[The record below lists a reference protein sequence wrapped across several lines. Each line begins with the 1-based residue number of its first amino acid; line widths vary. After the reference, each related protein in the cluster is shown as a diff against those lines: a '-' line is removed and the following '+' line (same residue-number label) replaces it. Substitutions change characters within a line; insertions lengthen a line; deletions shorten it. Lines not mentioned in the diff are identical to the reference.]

1 MRSLIRSRRI
11 DRKALSLSL
20 ALMLGTPLHGVAAE
34 APTVSVEDQA
44 RERFSEGNLAYDLG
58 EFDRALKA
66 FSEAYRLKPL
76 PAFLFNIAQCH
87 RQLDNP
93 SRAAFFYRRYLALSA
108 EEPAN
113 ADVVRELV
121 AEMDTKARIQE
132 EQRRERE
139 RFARDRELQKARQQ
153 AALAEARAS
162 QARLAANPSGAPP
175 SSSPSQEQNGAS
187 EALAMQVP
195 EGAVTAQASKPWSR
209 RWYVWAGVGAV
220 AVLAGGAVW
229 LATAPN
235 PRDTT
240 LGTVGR

>member
-1 MRSLIRSRRI
+1 MRSLIRSRRSEP
-11 DRKALSLSL
+11 KALSLAL
-20 ALMLGTPLHGVAAE
+20 ALALGTPFPAVAAE
-34 APTVSVEDQA
+34 TTATAADDQA
-44 RERFSEGNLAYDLG
+44 REKFSEGNLAYDLG

-87 RQLDNP
+87 RQLNNP
-93 SRAAFFYRRYLALSA
+93 SRASFFYRRYLSLSQG
-108 EEPAN
+108 EPAN

-121 AEMDTKARIQE
+121 AEMDAKARVQE

-139 RFARDRELQKARQQ
+139 RFARDRELQKAREQ
-153 AALAEARAS
+153 AALAEARANE
-162 QARLAANPSGAPP
+162 ARLAANPSAAR
-175 SSSPSQEQNGAS
+175 EKNGAS

-195 EGAVTAQASKPWSR
+195 DASVKTEAGASKPWTR
-209 RWYVWAGVGAV
+209 RWYVWAGAGAV
-220 AVLAGGAVW
+220 ALLAGGAVW

>member
-1 MRSLIRSRRI
+1 MRSLIRSRR
-11 DRKALSLSL
+11 REPKALSLAL
-20 ALMLGTPLHGVAAE
+20 ALALGTPFPAVAAE
-34 APTVSVEDQA
+34 ATATAAEDQA
-44 RERFSEGNLAYDLG
+44 REKFSEGNLAYDLG

-87 RQLDNP
+87 RQLNNP
-93 SRAAFFYRRYLALSA
+93 SRAAFFYRRYLSLSQG
-108 EEPAN
+108 EPAN
-113 ADVVRELV
+113 ADVVRELI
-121 AEMDTKARIQE
+121 AEMDTKARVQD

-139 RFARDRELQKARQQ
+139 RFARDRELQRAREQ
-153 AALAEARAS
+153 AALAEARANES
-162 QARLAANPSGAPP
+162 KLATGSPTAAP
-175 SSSPSQEQNGAS
+175 QKNGAS

-195 EGAVTAQASKPWSR
+195 DASVKTEAGASKPWTR

-220 AVLAGGAVW
+220 ALLAGGAVW
-229 LATAPN
+229 MATAPD

>member
-1 MRSLIRSRRI
+1 MRSSIRSRRS
-11 DRKALSLSL
+11 DRKALGL
-20 ALMLGTPLHGVAAE
+20 ALTLALGTPFPAVAAE
-34 APTVSVEDQA
+34 SEATSAAAEDQA

-58 EFDRALKA
+58 EFDRALKS

-87 RQLDNP
+87 RQLNNP
-93 SRAAFFYRRYLALSA
+93 SRSAFFYRRYLALSSD
-108 EEPAN
+108 EPAN
-113 ADVVRELV
+113 ADVVRDLI
-121 AEMDTKARIQE
+121 AEMDGRARAQE

-139 RFARDRELQKARQQ
+139 RFARDRELQRAREQ

-162 QARLAANPSGAPP
+162 QAKLAATPATDAAP
-175 SSSPSQEQNGAS
+175 QRNGAS

-195 EGAVTAQASKPWSR
+195 EASVKTEAAAPKPWSR
-209 RWYVWAGVGAV
+209 RWYVWAGAGAV
-220 AVLAGGAVW
+220 ALVAGGAVW

>member
-1 MRSLIRSRRI
+1 MIHSRRI
-11 DRKALSLSL
+11 DRKALSLVL
-20 ALMLGTPLHGVAAE
+20 ALSLGAPLQVVAAAE
-34 APTVSVEDQA
+34 APTASSEAQA
-44 RERFSEGNLAYDLG
+44 REKFSEGNLAYDLG
-58 EFDRALKA
+58 EFDRGLKA

-87 RQLDNP
+87 RQLNNP
-93 SRAAFFYRRYLALSA
+93 SRAAFFYRRYLALSS

-113 ADVVRELV
+113 ADVVRELI
-121 AEMDTKARIQE
+121 AEMDNKVRVQE

-139 RFARDRELQKARQQ
+139 RFTRDRELQRAREQ

-162 QARLAANPSGAPP
+162 QAKLAANPAAA
-175 SSSPSQEQNGAS
+175 QQKNGAS

-209 RWYVWAGVGAV
+209 RWYVWAGVGAA

>member
-1 MRSLIRSRRI
+1 MRSLIRSRRSEP
-11 DRKALSLSL
+11 KALSLAL
-20 ALMLGTPLHGVAAE
+20 ALALGTPFPAVAAE
-34 APTVSVEDQA
+34 ATATAADDQA
-44 RERFSEGNLAYDLG
+44 REKFSEGNLAYDLG

-87 RQLDNP
+87 RQLNNP
-93 SRAAFFYRRYLALSA
+93 SRASFFYRRYLSLSQG
-108 EEPAN
+108 EPAN

-121 AEMDTKARIQE
+121 AEMDAKARVQE

-139 RFARDRELQKARQQ
+139 RFARDRELQKAREQ
-153 AALAEARAS
+153 AALAEARANE
-162 QARLAANPSGAPP
+162 ARLAANPSAAR
-175 SSSPSQEQNGAS
+175 EKNGAS

-195 EGAVTAQASKPWSR
+195 DASVKTEEGASKPWTR
-209 RWYVWAGVGAV
+209 RWYVWAGAGAV
-220 AVLAGGAVW
+220 ALLAGGAVW
-229 LATAPN
+229 VATAPN

>member
-1 MRSLIRSRRI
+1 MRSLIRSRRSEP
-11 DRKALSLSL
+11 KALSLAL
-20 ALMLGTPLHGVAAE
+20 ALALGTPFPVVAQE
-34 APTVSVEDQA
+34 ATATAVDDPA
-44 RERFSEGNLAYDLG
+44 REKFSEGNLAYDLG

-87 RQLDNP
+87 RQLNNP
-93 SRAAFFYRRYLALSA
+93 SRASFFYRRYLSLSQG
-108 EEPAN
+108 EPAN

-121 AEMDTKARIQE
+121 AEMDAKARVQE

-139 RFARDRELQKARQQ
+139 RFARDRELQKAREQ
-153 AALAEARAS
+153 AALAEARANE
-162 QARLAANPSGAPP
+162 AKLAANPSAAP
-175 SSSPSQEQNGAS
+175 EKNGAS

-195 EGAVTAQASKPWSR
+195 DASVKTEAGASKPWTR
-209 RWYVWAGVGAV
+209 RWYVWAGAGAV
-220 AVLAGGAVW
+220 ALLAGGAVW
-229 LATAPN
+229 VATAPN

>member
-11 DRKALSLSL
+11 EPRALSL
-20 ALMLGTPLHGVAAE
+20 ALALALGTPVPAVAQDA
-34 APTVSVEDQA
+34 AASATEDAA

-87 RQLDNP
+87 RQLKNP
-93 SRAAFFYRRYLALSA
+93 SRAAFFYRRYLSLSQ

-113 ADVVRELV
+113 ADVVRELI
-121 AEMDTKARIQE
+121 AEMDTQARVQE
-132 EQRRERE
+132 EQRLERE
-139 RFARDRELQKARQQ
+139 RFARDRELQKAREQ
-153 AALAEARAS
+153 AALAEARANE
-162 QARLAANPSGAPP
+162 ARLAANPPVAP
-175 SSSPSQEQNGAS
+175 EHNGAS
-187 EALAMQVP
+187 QALAMQVP
-195 EGAVTAQASKPWSR
+195 DASVKTAEAGPSKPWTR
-209 RWYVWAGVGAV
+209 RWYVWAGAGAV

>member
-1 MRSLIRSRRI
+1 MRSLIHSRRI
-11 DRKALSLSL
+11 DRKALSLVL
-20 ALMLGTPLHGVAAE
+20 ALGLGAPLPVVAQE
-34 APTVSVEDQA
+34 APTVSSEAQA
-44 RERFSEGNLAYDLG
+44 RDRFSEGNLAYDLG

-66 FSEAYRLKPL
+66 FSESYRLKPL

-87 RQLDNP
+87 RQLNNP
-93 SRAAFFYRRYLALSA
+93 SRAAFFYRRYLALSS

-113 ADVVRELV
+113 ADVVRELI
-121 AEMDTKARIQE
+121 AEMDGKARAQE

-139 RFARDRELQKARQQ
+139 RFTRDRELQRAREQ

-162 QARLAANPSGAPP
+162 QARIAANPSATPVAA
-175 SSSPSQEQNGAS
+175 QEKNGAS

-195 EGAVTAQASKPWSR
+195 EGAVTTQASKPWSR
-209 RWYVWAGVGAV
+209 RWYVWAGMGA
-220 AVLAGGAVW
+220 AALLAGGAVW
-229 LATAPN
+229 VATAPN

>member
-1 MRSLIRSRRI
+1 MRSLIRSRRSEP
-11 DRKALSLSL
+11 RALSLGLVL
-20 ALMLGTPLHGVAAE
+20 ALGTPFPAAVAAQD
-34 APTVSVEDQA
+34 ATATAGVEDAA

-58 EFDRALKA
+58 EFDRSLKA

-87 RQLDNP
+87 RQLNNP
-93 SRAAFFYRRYLALSA
+93 SRAAFFYRRYLALSQ

-113 ADVVRELV
+113 TDVVRELI

-139 RFARDRELQKARQQ
+139 RFARDRDLQRAREQ
-153 AALAEARAS
+153 AALAEARANE
-162 QARLAANPSGAPP
+162 ARLAVSPAAAP
-175 SSSPSQEQNGAS
+175 EKNGAS
-187 EALAMQVP
+187 EALALQVP
-195 EGAVTAQASKPWSR
+195 DASVKTEAPASKPWTR
-209 RWYVWAGVGAV
+209 RWYVWAGAGAV
-220 AVLAGGAVW
+220 ALLAGGAVW
-229 LATAPN
+229 MATAPN

>member
-1 MRSLIRSRRI
+1 MRSLIHSRRI
-11 DRKALSLSL
+11 DRKALSLVL
-20 ALMLGTPLHGVAAE
+20 ALSLGAPLQVVAAE
-34 APTVSVEDQA
+34 APTASSSEAQA
-44 RERFSEGNLAYDLG
+44 REKFSEGNLAYDLG
-58 EFDRALKA
+58 EFDRGLKA

-76 PAFLFNIAQCH
+76 PAFLFNIAQCQ
-87 RQLDNP
+87 RQLNNP
-93 SRAAFFYRRYLALSA
+93 SRAAFFYRRYLALSS

-113 ADVVRELV
+113 ADVVRELI
-121 AEMDTKARIQE
+121 AEMDNKVRVQE

-139 RFARDRELQKARQQ
+139 RFTRDRELQRAREQ

-162 QARLAANPSGAPP
+162 QAKLAANPSAA
-175 SSSPSQEQNGAS
+175 QEKNGAS

-195 EGAVTAQASKPWSR
+195 EGAVTAQDSKPWSR
-209 RWYVWAGVGAV
+209 RWYVWAGVGAA

>member
-1 MRSLIRSRRI
+1 MRSLIRSRCI
-11 DRKALSLSL
+11 DRKALSLVL
-20 ALMLGTPLHGVAAE
+20 ALSLGAPLQGVAQQE
-34 APTVSVEDQA
+34 APTAVSDAQA
-44 RERFSEGNLAYDLG
+44 RERFSDGNLAYDLG
-58 EFDRALKA
+58 EFDRALKS

-87 RQLDNP
+87 RQLNNP
-93 SRAAFFYRRYLALSA
+93 SRAAFFYRRYLALSS

-113 ADVVRELV
+113 ADVVRELI
-121 AEMDTKARIQE
+121 AEMDNKVRAQE

-139 RFARDRELQKARQQ
+139 RFTRDRELQRAREQ

-162 QARLAANPSGAPP
+162 QAKLAANPDAPAK
-175 SSSPSQEQNGAS
+175 NGAA

-195 EGAVTAQASKPWSR
+195 EGAVTTEASKPWSR
-209 RWYVWAGVGAV
+209 RWYVWAGVGA
-220 AVLAGGAVW
+220 AALLAGGAVY

>member
-1 MRSLIRSRRI
+1 MRSLIRSRRSEH
-11 DRKALSLSL
+11 KALSLGL
-20 ALMLGTPLHGVAAE
+20 ALALGTPFPAVAAAE
-34 APTVSVEDQA
+34 NATATAAAEEQA
-44 RERFSEGNLAYDLG
+44 REKFSEGNLAYDLG

-87 RQLDNP
+87 RQLNNP
-93 SRAAFFYRRYLALSA
+93 SRAAFFYRRYLALSQ

-121 AEMDTKARIQE
+121 AEMDTKARVQE

-139 RFARDRELQKARQQ
+139 RFARDRDLQRAREQ
-153 AALAEARAS
+153 AALAEARANE
-162 QARLAANPSGAPP
+162 ARLAAASPAAAP
-175 SSSPSQEQNGAS
+175 EKNGAS

-195 EGAVTAQASKPWSR
+195 DASVTTEVSPSKPWTR
-209 RWYVWAGVGAV
+209 RWYVWAGAGAV
-220 AVLAGGAVW
+220 ALLAGGAVW
-229 LATAPN
+229 MATAPN

>member
-1 MRSLIRSRRI
+1 MRSLIRSRRSEP
-11 DRKALSLSL
+11 KALCL
-20 ALMLGTPLHGVAAE
+20 ALALALGTPFPVVAAE
-34 APTVSVEDQA
+34 ATATTADDPA
-44 RERFSEGNLAYDLG
+44 REKFSEGNLAYDLG

-87 RQLDNP
+87 RQLNNP
-93 SRAAFFYRRYLALSA
+93 SRASFFYRRYLSLSQ

-121 AEMDTKARIQE
+121 AEMDAKARVQE

-139 RFARDRELQKARQQ
+139 RFARDRELQKAREQ
-153 AALAEARAS
+153 AALAEARANE
-162 QARLAANPSGAPP
+162 ARLAANPSAAP
-175 SSSPSQEQNGAS
+175 EKNGAS

-195 EGAVTAQASKPWSR
+195 DASVKTEAGASKPWTR
-209 RWYVWAGVGAV
+209 RWYVWAGAGAV
-220 AVLAGGAVW
+220 ALLAGGAVW